1 MPEVYRI
8 HGALNV
14 VALEAALGAMI
25 ERHES
30 LRTIFIEIDG
40 APVQQ
45 IVPAAPFRLTVIDW
59 RGRPQREARAETE
72 QLIAQDAR
80 QPHELGDAPLMR
92 ASLLQLEEQE
102 FVLLLNFHHIVCDA
116 ASLVIFYRELGQLYD
131 GLAAR
136 TAANLPTLRVRY
148 ADFAAWQESQ
158 LSGPALAAQLDYWKA
173 RLDAR
178 LPSVDLPTDF
188 ARPPVQ
194 TYRGAQ
200 VRAAFVESAQRGA
213 QGVRAQRGSD
223 AIHGVARGA
232 EHFVG
237 ALERTTRHRHRLDYR
252 RPDAA
257 GMGWNHRIFH
267 QCAGAAQ

>member
-1 MPEVYRI
+1 
-8 HGALNV
+8 
-14 VALEAALGAMI
+14 MI

-80 QPHELGDAPLMR
+80 RPHALGDAPLMR

-131 GLAAR
+131 GLVAK

-173 RLDAR
+173 QIGRAAAPGGFADGLCPAAR
-178 LPSVDLPTDF
+178 ANLSWREVH
-188 ARPPVQ
+188 
-194 TYRGAQ
+194 
-200 VRAAFVESAQRGA
+200 AAFVESAQRGA
-213 QGVRAQRGSD
+213 QGIRAQRGSD

-232 EHFVG
+232 EHFAG
-237 ALERTTRHRHRLDYR
+237 ALERTTRHRHWLDYR
-252 RPDAA
+252 RPDAT